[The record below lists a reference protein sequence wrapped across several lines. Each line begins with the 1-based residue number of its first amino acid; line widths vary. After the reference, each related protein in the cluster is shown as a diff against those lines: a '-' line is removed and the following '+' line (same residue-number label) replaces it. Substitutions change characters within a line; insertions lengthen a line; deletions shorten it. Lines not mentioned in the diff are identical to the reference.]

1 MRSDRCWLVAAVVVS
16 LAAAGCGPTVE
27 RRTVSGA
34 PPPAEGQGGY
44 GSSDSGGYS
53 TEAERTQ
60 AMAARAAD
68 LEARQQ
74 ELMASGASEEELLR
88 AAQELEAERQQ
99 LNEMGE
105 ASSDETPY

>member
-1 MRSDRCWLVAAVVVS
+1 MKPNRDWLVATLLAS

-27 RRTVSGA
+27 RRTVEGA
-34 PPPAEGQGGY
+34 PPPGGQSGY
-44 GSSDSGGYS
+44 GSGDGGGYS

-60 AMAARAAD
+60 AMEAKAAD
-68 LEARQQ
+68 IEARQR

-88 AAQELEAERQQ
+88 SAQELEAERQQ

-105 ASSDETPY
+105 ASPDETPY